1 MTEAGK
7 RPQEVF
13 YGIRL
18 SDLSQERLKDI
29 SEIYFNVAQTPEP
42 SKRYPNLDDVS
53 HVLKFWTEFDLKI
66 ASKKFPYSRLLI
78 QRSSVN
84 TSVVSF
90 GFDANMAIEDLELA
104 RELEE
109 KQREFRRAT
118 SDYLEKTGL
127 GVALE
132 QR

>member
-1 MTEAGK
+1 MTESGEQ
-7 RPQEVF
+7 PQEVF

-29 SEIYFNVAQTPEP
+29 SEIYFGVAQTPEL
-42 SKRYPNLDDVS
+42 SRRYPNLDDVS

-66 ASKKFPYSRLLI
+66 PSKKFPYSRLLI

-84 TSVVSF
+84 NSVVSF
-90 GFDANMAIEDLELA
+90 GFDANMAIDDLELV

-109 KQREFRRAT
+109 KQKEFRRAT

-127 GVALE
+127 GVPLE